1 MTKQE
6 RIMQEFWTQK
16 KIEMLEEENR
26 CLKNTIEFMLKQI
39 EKNKVWDYFFFMV
52 PVE

>member
-1 MTKQE
+1 MTKMTKQE
-6 RIMQEFWTQK
+6 RMMQDFWAQK

-39 EKNKVWDYFFFMV
+39 EKMNKV
-52 PVE
+52 